1 MRSLTEEEK
10 RKINREK
17 IAKEPKGFPFK
28 GKVLGKKKT
37 RRAKKKKPDWV
48 IESKRKKDEALK
60 LYKKQAKERW
70 EQYQKFQRLI
80 N

>member
-60 LYKKQAKERW
+60 QYRKQKQQRW
-70 EQYQKFQRLI
+70 QQFQEFQRLI